1 MTSKTKTLATPSGKP
16 AAASATPRRTKPRVQ
31 KEIIA
36 TLARAIASGRF
47 PPNTNLPREND
58 LCTEFGVSR
67 TVIRE
72 ALKVLES
79 KGLVRGR
86 PRVGTVVRDKEDWN
100 LLDPDIIEWM
110 GSDFLDE
117 ALLKSVLEA
126 RRAIEPAAAEL
137 AASRATAQE
146 IADLDHAWQ
155 RMAAAKDFQTFT
167 EADVVFHTVL
177 LKASHNRVFA
187 QLYGLIHAAL
197 HRALGASAQA
207 VADYQDAIVAHHSL
221 VEALRMRDREG
232 ARRAVDAIL
241 NLAERDLAHAAATER
256 ASTASTQ
263 HDDAPTAP
271 AEA

>member
-1 MTSKTKTLATPSGKP
+1 MTSKASTLATSLKQ
-16 AAASATPRRTKPRVQ
+16 AAPGGAPPRRTKPRVQ

-36 TLARAIASGRF
+36 TLAREIATGRF

-58 LCTEFGVSR
+58 LCAEFGVSR

-100 LLDPDIIEWM
+100 LLDPDIVDWM
-110 GSDFLDE
+110 GTGFLDP
-117 ALLKSVLEA
+117 ALLRSILEA

-137 AASRATAQE
+137 AATHATTQE
-146 IADLDHAWQ
+146 IADLEHAWQ
-155 RMAAAKDFQTFT
+155 RMRAAADYEAFT

-187 QLYGLIHAAL
+187 QFSGLIHAAL
-197 HRALGASAQA
+197 QRALGASNRA
-207 VADYQDAIVAHHSL
+207 VANHEEALRVHHWL
-221 VEALRMRDREG
+221 VEALRLRDKEG
-232 ARRAVDAIL
+232 ARQAVGAIL
-241 NLAERDLAHAAATER
+241 DLAERDLQAAVATE
-256 ASTASTQ
+256 
-263 HDDAPTAP
+263 
-271 AEA
+271 

>member
-1 MTSKTKTLATPSGKP
+1 MATLAKP
-16 AAASATPRRTKPRVQ
+16 AAAKPVRRTKPRVQ

-36 TLARAIASGRF
+36 SLARAIASGLYA
-47 PPNTNLPREND
+47 PGSNLPREND
-58 LCTEFGVSR
+58 LCAEFGVSR

-86 PRVGTVVRDKEDWN
+86 PRVGTVVRDKEEWN
-100 LLDPDIIEWM
+100 LLDPDIVEWM

-117 ALLKSVLEA
+117 SMLKAVLEA

-155 RMAAAKDFQTFT
+155 RMAAAKDSYSFI

-197 HRALGASAQA
+197 HRALDASARA
-207 VADYQDAIVAHHSL
+207 VADYENAIVAHHAL

-232 ARRAVDAIL
+232 ARRAVGAIL
-241 NLAERDLAHAAATER
+241 DLAEHDLHI
-256 ASTASTQ
+256 S
-263 HDDAPTAP
+263 
-271 AEA
+271 AEPE

>member
-1 MTSKTKTLATPSGKP
+1 MTSKASTLATSLKQ
-16 AAASATPRRTKPRVQ
+16 AAPGAVPPRRAKPRVQ

-36 TLARAIASGRF
+36 TLARFIASGRF

-58 LCTEFGVSR
+58 LCAEFGVSR

-117 ALLKSVLEA
+117 SLLKSVLEA

-137 AASRATAQE
+137 AATRASAQE

-155 RMAAAKDFQTFT
+155 RMAAAEDYTTFT

-197 HRALGASAQA
+197 HRALGASARA
-207 VADYQDAIVAHHSL
+207 VADYKDAIVAHHSL
-221 VEALRMRDREG
+221 VEALRLRDTNG
-232 ARRAVDAIL
+232 ARKAVDAIL

-256 ASTASTQ
+256 A
-263 HDDAPTAP
+263 DAAARLEPQKSP
-271 AEA
+271 AQQG